1 MTKVVLENSLKS
13 SSCRILGNEK
23 IVVRVESKCMSIE
36 ERNMSPKWETSIYIA
51 NLLSPRYNLALLKHV
66 NGSLQSMLLLF

>member
-13 SSCRILGNEK
+13 SSCRILGNGK

-36 ERNMSPKWETSIYIA
+36 ERNMSPKWETPIYIA
-51 NLLSPRYNLALLKHV
+51 NLLSPR
-66 NGSLQSMLLLF
+66 